1 MNLLRSAWTV
11 CAKDLRIFA
20 RDRMGLLLS
29 FALPAALVLV
39 FGFLMSVLFSSE
51 SGGMG
56 KVELWVTDEDGSAES
71 RSFLLALRGA
81 DLLAVR
87 PRADE
92 AGALTEPALD
102 AAALRARILGGD
114 AHHALV
120 IEAGFG
126 AALRGQAEPP
136 LRLLRDPGR
145 EMESQLVSFG
155 LAAAW
160 LQETQGRGWIRSLE
174 RQMRDS
180 GMSEAQLAL
189 LRQASEA
196 QYELIRSQ
204 VETEE
209 EQAGAGASDFEF
221 SSMMSGLVPLTEEDL
236 APPDRDEDAN
246 FMKSQSVAGIAVM
259 MLMFGL
265 VACGATLI
273 QEREGGTLRRLLA
286 MPVPPGAL
294 LLGKFLFVFA
304 IGLTQLIFLFGL
316 GELVFDIGIGRDPL
330 TLLIH
335 SVAVAAAVTSFGLL
349 VAAWAR
355 TQKQA
360 EGVSTLI
367 ILVMSCLGGA
377 WFPLQQFPLPAF
389 VETAMKC
396 TLTHWA
402 VSGYQ
407 GIFWSNLAWSDPVM
421 LRKTGVLLG
430 FTLAAGLAA
439 RALFRARYLGRR

>member
-1 MNLLRSAWTV
+1 MKVLRAALTI
-11 CAKDLRIFA
+11 CAKDLRIFT

-39 FGFLMSVLFSSE
+39 FGFLMSVLFSSDN
-51 SGGMG
+51 GGMG
-56 KVELWVTDEDGSAES
+56 KVELWVVDEDGSEES
-71 RSFLLALRGA
+71 RSFLVALRGA
-81 DLLAVR
+81 DLLSVR
-87 PRADE
+87 PRVDE
-92 AGALTEPALD
+92 AGVLSEKSLD
-102 AAALRARILGGD
+102 GAALRARILDGD
-114 AHHALV
+114 AHHALL

-160 LQETQGRGWIRSLE
+160 LQETQGRGWIHSLE
-174 RQMRDS
+174 RQMRAG

-196 QYELIRSQ
+196 QYELIRGQ
-204 VETEE
+204 VEADEKKADADE
-209 EQAGAGASDFEF
+209 SEFEF
-221 SSMMSGLVPLTEEDL
+221 SNMMSGLVPLTEENL

-286 MPVPPGAL
+286 LPVPAGAL
-294 LLGKFLFVFA
+294 LLGKFFFVFT
-304 IGLTQLIFLFGL
+304 IGLVQLIFLFTL
-316 GELVFDIGIGRDPL
+316 GEVVFDIGIGRDPL

-335 SVAVAAAVTSFGLL
+335 SIAVAAAVTAFGIL

-377 WFPLQQFPLPAF
+377 WFPLQQFPLPGF

-407 GIFWSNLAWSDPVM
+407 GIFWSNLSWSDPVM

-430 FTLAAGLAA
+430 FTLVAGLAA